1 MPYPPPL
8 SKVLEENLQIK
19 NIQRERFLV
28 LNYAKEFDESLQ
40 QLATWLQNGKLKTM
54 ETIVHGIENTGKAFV
69 DMMNGSN
76 IGKQIVKI

>member
-1 MPYPPPL
+1 M
-8 SKVLEENLQIK
+8 EENLREK
-19 NIQRERFLV
+19 YIQRERFLV
-28 LNYAKEFDESLQ
+28 LNYAEEFNESLQ
-40 QLATWLQNGKLKTM
+40 LLTTWLQNGKLKTM